1 MQTTAIST
9 TIQDSTSG
17 MLKLK
22 EADKQEHFVHFNMWY
37 THQSLISNGFS
48 YFITWQLK
56 NQITQ
61 TLGKPHGALE
71 M

>member
-1 MQTTAIST
+1 
-9 TIQDSTSG
+9 